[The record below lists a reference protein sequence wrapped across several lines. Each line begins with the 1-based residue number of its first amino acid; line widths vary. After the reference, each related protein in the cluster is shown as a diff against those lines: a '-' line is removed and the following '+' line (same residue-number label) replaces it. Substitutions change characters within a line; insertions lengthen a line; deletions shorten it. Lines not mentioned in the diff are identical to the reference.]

1 MDGGGWYREEEGGR
15 CRGPVTG
22 GGLLWLLVTSE
33 RHRVGDAEAGSS
45 VPDLPHLVWCNTGAW
60 PPRCL
65 CLVHYSGWTGS
76 SHGRGLS
83 PAPGP
88 CRSPWAGVR
97 TVLHCRLLIICAL
110 VLHLQNGILLPS
122 VSRHLRSLK

>member
-1 MDGGGWYREEEGGR
+1 MLKLGRQCPIFPTLSGVIQGHGLQDVCVSYTTVGGQVPLMDE
-15 CRGPVTG
+15 
-22 GGLLWLLVTSE
+22 
-33 RHRVGDAEAGSS
+33 
-45 VPDLPHLVWCNTGAW
+45 
-60 PPRCL
+60 
-65 CLVHYSGWTGS
+65 
-76 SHGRGLS
+76 GLS